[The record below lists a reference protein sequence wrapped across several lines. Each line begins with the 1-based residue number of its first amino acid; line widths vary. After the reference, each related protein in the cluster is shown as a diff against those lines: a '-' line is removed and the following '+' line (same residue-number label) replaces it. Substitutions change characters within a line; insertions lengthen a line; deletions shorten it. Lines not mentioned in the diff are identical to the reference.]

1 MDPRSNSLAD
11 VLRRTAARDGGKVA
25 LIAGEVR
32 QTYAELDAEASRVAN
47 ALAARGVR
55 QGDRVALLSRNCREY
70 VVVVFAAAKL
80 GAVLVPVNFML
91 TGADVAFV
99 LEHSEAVGLVA
110 GEGLAD
116 VAEEALGVAD
126 GDRVAVRV
134 ALGPERAGWEP
145 YAALAAHPDASD
157 PEAAV
162 ADDDPVQL
170 MYTSGTESRP
180 KGAMMTSRSLLAN
193 CASIAVDGE
202 MRHDDVEV
210 HALPLFHV
218 RPAAR
223 VPRPRRRWSARRTS
237 SCPRPSPRRCW
248 RRSSATGRRSSSARR
263 RSGSRS
269 CARPPS
275 TTTTSA
281 RCARATTAPRS
292 CRSRCSTS
300 SASACRRCA
309 SSTSTGRPRCR
320 RWPRCCARRT
330 RSARPARPG
339 GRRSWSRRASSTTR
353 AATSPPGEL
362 GELVHRSPHATLG
375 YWRDPEKTAESFA
388 GGWFHSGDLGTL
400 DEEGYVTIVDR
411 KKDMIKTGGEN
422 VASREVEEVLY
433 EHPAVAECAV
443 FGIRHPYWIEAVTA
457 VVVAR
462 DGRAPAEDEL
472 VGFCRER
479 LAAFKVPKY
488 VVLADALPK
497 NPSGKI
503 LKRELR
509 AAHAGLAEG
518 DTGDGRDDRPPW
530 RRPRSAPARRRRR
543 APAGRRRS
551 APRGRRRGGRRRPRA
566 GRCAR
571 RASGRRPRARPPT
584 RSRGG
589 GAGR

>member
-55 QGDRVALLSRNCREY
+55 QGDRVGLLSRNCREY

-91 TGADVAFV
+91 TGGDVAFV
-99 LEHSEAVGLVA
+99 LDHSEAVGLVA

-116 VAEEALGVAD
+116 VAEEALGLAD

-134 ALGPERAGWEP
+134 ALGPARAGWEP
-145 YAALAAHPDASD
+145 YAALAAHPDTSD

-180 KGAMMTSRSLLAN
+180 KGAIMTSRSLLAN

-218 RPAAR
+218 AQQHAFLVPDVMVGATNVILPAPEPEALLAAVERHGATKLFCPPTVWISLLRSPSFDDHDLGSLRKGYYGAAIMPVEVLHELGERLPQVRLFNFYGQTEMSPLATVLRPEDQVRKAG
-223 VPRPRRRWSARRTS
+223 SA
-237 SCPRPSPRRCW
+237 
-248 RRSSATGRRSSSARR
+248 G
-263 RSGSRS
+263 
-269 CARPPS
+269 
-275 TTTTSA
+275 
-281 RCARATTAPRS
+281 
-292 CRSRCSTS
+292 
-300 SASACRRCA
+300 
-309 SSTSTGRPRCR
+309 
-320 RWPRCCARRT
+320 
-330 RSARPARPG
+330 
-339 GRRSWSRRASSTTR
+339 R
-353 AATSPPGEL
+353 AALLVQTRVVDDEGRDVAPGEL

-462 DGRAPAEDEL
+462 DGRAPAGDEL

-509 AAHAGLAEG
+509 AAHADLAEG
-518 DTGDGRDDRPPW
+518 DPEG
-530 RRPRSAPARRRRR
+530 AAAR
-543 APAGRRRS
+543 
-551 APRGRRRGGRRRPRA
+551 
-566 GRCAR
+566 
-571 RASGRRPRARPPT
+571 
-584 RSRGG
+584 
-589 GAGR
+589 